1 LPRFPVDHLRAKA
14 MVDEGIV
21 RHQLNTILPAAL
33 ILLFAWGTAAD
44 AQTLRLRQVGTQQT
58 RIVAQVGQTVEIEV
72 LANLQGVSSAGSS
85 FFLSIPDRE
94 YFEVRDFGFAGNSG
108 VQPFRQGPLFAGG
121 VEVSNSV
128 LPESDPVA
136 AQLNGQQLDYGTV
149 VGLGADRER
158 TGTGVIATFSLL
170 CLKPIENG
178 ALDIDDNPIRETR
191 LVLSDGIS
199 EARYRTTQGM
209 EITVTGMELRD
220 IPDVILTPGQ
230 SDSIQ
235 IGSLNNYVLNT
246 LASIDEITWTFEP
259 AAPESLSIEIRPDGN
274 RVVIVPVEGWRGL
287 QRIKWT
293 ATEPARSA
301 GRAPLTA
308 TEISDIVVNTP
319 PVFDI
324 EPDSLGVKRDTVRI
338 LEDRFVYARGTLN
351 PSIAR
356 AFRHIDLDLLVLDP
370 DVTDP
375 DQQLRYAV
383 TSFTQPV
390 TEANVRGT
398 DDEETHDLLVW
409 SATDFGGIDS
419 LKVRV
424 QDLQGAED
432 SLRVIVLV
440 EGISDPPRFLLTGD
454 NEINPRISRGG
465 TKSYRWDEF
474 VEDPDTPLDDLILR
488 WTDDP
493 AEHFRVDTTR
503 VGGDL
508 VINVIGDPTFAGTG
522 RVRFFVDDPED
533 PVNLNDTVTLF
544 FVSAERLP
552 PEVFRLET
560 KIELPP
566 NGSTQAALD
575 EFVEDPDNDDSELRW
590 LFPAVT
596 QNTLGV
602 DAQRLLTVI
611 AQQGFVGYEEINLTV
626 SDPGDQSD
634 QLTLRI
640 YVSDGRP
647 VVGGVPDL
655 ILDLG
660 DEDRSLDLDEYYY
673 DDNNTDV
680 QMDWR
685 ALSTFDEDNLR
696 VSIDPLTHIV
706 TFLVD
711 QNAEFGSEILIFQV
725 QDPSGISAQDT
736 MLVTIRSGGDG
747 AGGAFSLTPLPTLE
761 APVGQL
767 VTVADLL
774 DHLLVSPSV
783 SKQSIRFEVADPGQ
797 LGAAIIQRRTDAS
810 DEDGFRQDLSVF
822 SETSGLD
829 TIRISA
835 IDSLGRSEVATTTI
849 RYFGESERLDLRSL
863 PDIVFI
869 AGQSSQSI
877 VLNDFIVDRIAHPDS
892 VIQWAFYTTSLDI
905 GTGEGAILI
914 QINNNSSVFALSG
927 DITETEVVFVA
938 RDTALNISGR
948 DTVRIISKDPDLAA
962 QLLEPIPDL
971 VLEAGD
977 IDSSIVLNNFLPQGV
992 SPATTNWSVSGQRL
1006 TAPVIDPISP
1016 HQLRLTALGNSL
1028 GADTL
1033 SLRADLGGGFVA
1045 SGELIVNVVEP
1056 IDDQTMELRIV
1067 PNPIN
1072 PQYLNFFVIALTEL
1086 AYSPTVVVTFE
1097 GDSTV
1102 AVSQVEEDL
1111 NSGVLIWGGAYR
1123 VRQDATGT
1131 VTLRATALTAL
1142 GSSVNAQAS
1151 IAVGQLSAGKVM
1163 ALRHGPVEV
1172 VAGAASGTSTTVT
1185 LQSWHPDQDGSARII
1200 GVATDPGEAELIS
1213 TLLFDL
1219 LPAQAQLAAPAQV
1232 AIDGAAD
1239 GFGLYRSLGGDRW
1252 QWVGRLNKTDSNVA
1266 RAEIDQFGRY
1276 QVAADFTVPQIQILQ
1291 TDTGRLQAKMT
1302 DGGSG
1307 VDPASVEARLHGQL
1321 LPVAIDGELV
1331 VFELSSASPERM
1343 SLSVVEIRVQDH
1355 ALNKSTIFVEIDP
1368 DQILPRHARLG
1379 KNFPNPFN
1387 PETTIPFAVPGTGLA
1402 SEKSRVRLVI
1412 YNTTGQRVRLLLD
1425 GGVQPGIHQILW
1437 DGRDASGR
1445 TVGSGTYFYRLTLLP
1460 SGLQQTRP
1468 MTLLK

>member
-1 LPRFPVDHLRAKA
+1 MAKA
-14 MVDEGIV
+14 MVDEEIV
-21 RHQLNTILPAAL
+21 RHQLKTLLPAAL
-33 ILLFAWGTAAD
+33 ILVFALATVAQ
-44 AQTLRLRQVGTQQT
+44 AQTLRLREVGTGQT
-58 RIVAQVGQTVEIEV
+58 RIVAQVGQTIEIEV
-72 LANLQGVSSAGSS
+72 LADLQGVSSAGSS
-85 FFLSIPDRE
+85 FFISIPDRE
-94 YFEVRDFGFAGNSG
+94 FFEVRDFGIPGVAG

-136 AQLNGQQLDYGTV
+136 AQLNGQQLDYGAV
-149 VGLGADRER
+149 IGLGGDRER

-191 LVLSDGIS
+191 LVLSDGVS

-209 EITVTGMELRD
+209 EITVTGIELRD

-230 SDSIQ
+230 SDSVQ
-235 IGSLNNYVLNT
+235 IGSLNDYVLNT
-246 LASIDEITWTFEP
+246 LASVDDITWSFEP
-259 AAPESLSIEIRPDGN
+259 AEPESLSIEIRPESN
-274 RVVIVPVEGWRGL
+274 RVVIIPVEGWRGL

-293 ATEPARSA
+293 ATEPPRIA

-308 TEISDIVVNTP
+308 TEFSDIVVNNP

-324 EPDSLGVKRDTVRI
+324 EADSLGVKRDTVRI

-351 PSIAR
+351 PSITR
-356 AFRHIDLDLLVLDP
+356 AFRGIDLDLLVIDP
-370 DVTDP
+370 DVDDP

-383 TSFTQPV
+383 TSSTQPV
-390 TEANVRGT
+390 TQANVRGT
-398 DDEETHDLLVW
+398 DDEATHDLLVW

-440 EGISDPPRFLLTGD
+440 EEVPDAPRFLLTGD
-454 NEINPRISRGG
+454 SEINPRISRGG

-474 VEDPDTPLDDLILR
+474 VEDPDTPLDSLILR
-488 WTDDP
+488 WSDDP
-493 AEHFRVDTTR
+493 EEHFRVDTTR
-503 VGGDL
+503 VAGDL
-508 VINVIGDPTFAGTG
+508 MINVIGDPTFAGTG
-522 RVRFFVDDPED
+522 RIRFFVDDPVD

-544 FVSAERLP
+544 FVSSEALP
-552 PEVFRLET
+552 PEVFPSQT
-560 KIELPP
+560 KIDLPR
-566 NGSTQAALD
+566 NGSQMESLD
-575 EFVEDPDNDDSELRW
+575 EFVEDPDNDDAELRW
-590 LFPAVT
+590 SLPGVT
-596 QNTLGV
+596 QNALGV
-602 DAQRLLTVI
+602 DEQRILTVI
-611 AQQGFVGYEEINLTV
+611 AQQDFVGYEEINLTV

-647 VVGGVPDL
+647 VVGGIPDL
-655 ILDLG
+655 ILDLS
-660 DEDRSLDLDEYYY
+660 DEDRSLDLDNYYY

-685 ALSTFDEDNLR
+685 ALSTFNEDNLR

-711 QNAEFGSEILIFQV
+711 QNAEFGNEVVIFQV

-736 MLVTIRSGGDG
+736 MLVTIRSGGVG
-747 AGGAFSLTPLPTLE
+747 AGGAFSLTPLPDLE

-783 SKQSIRFEVADPGQ
+783 SKGSVRFEVADPGQ

-869 AGQSSQSI
+869 AGQSSQTI

-892 VIQWAFYTTSLDI
+892 VIQWAFSDI
-905 GTGEGAILI
+905 GSGEGAILI

-938 RDTALNISGR
+938 RDTALNVSGR
-948 DTVRIISKDPDLAA
+948 DTVRIISQDPDLAT
-962 QLLEPIPDL
+962 QPLEPFPDL

-977 IDSSIVLNNFLPQGV
+977 IDSSIVLNDFLPQGV

-1006 TAPVIDPISP
+1006 TAPVIDPVSP
-1016 HQLRLTALGNSL
+1016 HLLRVTALGNSL

-1033 SLRADLGGGFVA
+1033 SLRVDLGGGFLA

-1056 IDDQTMELRIV
+1056 INDSTMEMRVV

-1072 PQYLNFFVIALTEL
+1072 PQYLNFFVIARTEL
-1086 AYSPTVVVTFE
+1086 ASSPTVVVTFE

-1142 GSSVNAQAS
+1142 GSSVNAQES

-1172 VAGAASGTSTTVT
+1172 VADPAYGTSTTVT
-1185 LQSWHPDQDGSARII
+1185 LQSRRPERDGSARIV
-1200 GVATDPGEAELIS
+1200 GVTGARESELIP
-1213 TLLFDL
+1213 TLLFNL
-1219 LPAQAQLAAPAQV
+1219 LPAHAQLAAPAQV
-1232 AIDGAAD
+1232 AIDGVAD
-1239 GFGLYRSLGGDRW
+1239 GLGLYRSLGPDRW
-1252 QWVGRLNKTDSNVA
+1252 QWIGRLHKADAHAAT
-1266 RAEIDQFGRY
+1266 AEIAQFGQY
-1276 QVAADFTVPQIQILQ
+1276 QVAADFTIPQIKILQ
-1291 TDTGRLQAKMT
+1291 RSPGRLQVQMT

-1307 VDPASVEARLHGQL
+1307 IDPVSIEARLHGEL
-1321 LPVAIDGELV
+1321 LPVTIDDDV
-1331 VFELSSASPERM
+1331 IVFELSSASVDRM
-1343 SLSVVEIRVQDH
+1343 SSPVVEIRVQDQ
-1355 ALNKSTIFVEIDP
+1355 ASNKSTLFVEIDA

-1379 KNFPNPFN
+1379 ENFPNPFN
-1387 PETTIPFAVPGTGLA
+1387 PETTIPFAVPGPGLV

-1412 YNTTGQRVRLLLD
+1412 YNTAGQRVRLLLD
-1425 GGVQPGIHQILW
+1425 EGMQPGIHQILW
-1437 DGRDASGR
+1437 DGRDAMGR

-1460 SGLQQTRP
+1460 SGIQQTRP